1 MKRVLVVG
9 ASLAGLCTAEALRRN
24 GYDGSLTL
32 IGDEQALPYDRPPLS
47 KQLLSGDW
55 APERTALRSDEAL
68 AALEVEFLLGERARA
83 LDPVA
88 KTVELSGGS
97 SLPYDALV
105 VATGARPRSLPGLRG
120 LESIHTLRTLGDALA
135 LRDALA
141 KRPRVVIV
149 GGGFVGA
156 EVAAEARRRD
166 LSVTLVEASPVP
178 LSRGLG
184 ERMGEACTRLHVRN
198 GVRVLCGRA
207 VAGFDGDTAV
217 ERVRLEDGSTIGA
230 DLVVVGIGATP
241 AVGWLADSGIRL
253 DDGVLCDA
261 YCRASA
267 PDVYAAG
274 DVARWFH
281 PGYGRHVR
289 LEHWTNAREQA
300 AVVARNLLDPG
311 SPVKYTPVPYV
322 WSDQYGTRIQM
333 TGRSSGDVRIVH
345 EGEDQESLLALYR
358 DGDRF
363 EGALAIN
370 SARRLLDCR
379 RLLARG
385 ADWHEALATAA

>member
-1 MKRVLVVG
+1 MKRVLVIG
-9 ASLAGLCTAEALRRN
+9 ASLAGLCTVEALRRN

-32 IGDEQALPYDRPPLS
+32 IGDEKAMPYDRPPLS

-55 APERTALRSDEAL
+55 EPERTALRSDDAL
-68 AALEVEFLLGERARA
+68 AALKVDFHLGERACA
-83 LDPVA
+83 VDPVA

-97 SLPYDALV
+97 RLPYDALV
-105 VATGARPRSLPGLRG
+105 VATGATPRHLPGRHD
-120 LESIHTLRTLGDALA
+120 LEGIHTLRTRADALA
-135 LRDALA
+135 IRDALEE
-141 KRPRVVIV
+141 RPRVVIV

-166 LSVTLVEASPVP
+166 LPVTLIEALPVP

-184 ERMGEACTRLHVRN
+184 ERMGEVCARLHLRN
-198 GVRVLCGRA
+198 GVRVLCGRT
-207 VAGFDGDTAV
+207 VAGFDGGTAV
-217 ERVRLEDGSTIGA
+217 ERVWLDDGSTIDA

-281 PGYGRHVR
+281 PGYVRHVR

-300 AVVARNLLDPG
+300 AVVARNMLDPG
-311 SPVKYTPVPYV
+311 SPVAYTPVPYV

-333 TGRSSGDVRIVH
+333 AGRSSGDVRIVH
-345 EGEDQESLLALYR
+345 EGDDGETLLALYR
-358 DGDRF
+358 NGDRF

-370 SARRLLDCR
+370 AARRLLDYR

-385 ADWHEALATAA
+385 ADWYEALAAAA

>member
-32 IGDEQALPYDRPPLS
+32 VGDEQAMPYDRPPLS

-68 AALEVEFLLGERARA
+68 AALEVEFRLGERARA

-120 LESIHTLRTLGDALA
+120 LEGVHTLRTLGDALA

-166 LSVTLVEASPVP
+166 LPVTLVEALPVP

-184 ERMGEACTRLHVRN
+184 ERMGEACARLHVRN

-217 ERVRLEDGSTIGA
+217 ERVRLEDGSTIDA

-289 LEHWTNAREQA
+289 LENWTNAREQA
-300 AVVARNLLDPG
+300 AVVARNMLDPG
-311 SPVKYTPVPYV
+311 SPVEYTPVPYV
-322 WSDQYGTRIQM
+322 WSDQYGTRIQLA
-333 TGRSSGDVRIVH
+333 GRSSGDVRIVH